1 MFCVSLCVS
10 VCEST
15 KASHLEKLDVVCA
28 TPQVLLAQ
36 IVRGSVEVQWR
47 VAAAGGAW
55 ALVERFWDIDGN
67 EGGRVERK
75 EVKRV
80 E

>member
-1 MFCVSLCVS
+1 MP
-10 VCEST
+10 

-28 TPQVLLAQ
+28 TPKVLLAQ
-36 IVRGSVEVQWR
+36 LVRGSMEVQWW

-67 EGGRVERK
+67 
-75 EVKRV
+75 
-80 E
+80 